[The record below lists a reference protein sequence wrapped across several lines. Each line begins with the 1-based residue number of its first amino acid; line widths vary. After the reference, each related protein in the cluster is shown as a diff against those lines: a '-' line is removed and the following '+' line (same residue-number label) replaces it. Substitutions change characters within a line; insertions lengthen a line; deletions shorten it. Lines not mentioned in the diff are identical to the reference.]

1 MSILEYFNSLEHT
14 HSSLYNE
21 LNQELHKL
29 NPESFFDYTKKLTD
43 PFQAITTNPDTD
55 NSILNHLYDWYK
67 SINPYYELLDTL
79 NPYIP
84 EFKGI
89 QPYRTLLLNMAKD
102 LIILKSTEKFPKPN
116 IPQMT
121 NNHKK
126 IINNF
131 NKGVTPDGRARMV
144 DTVEPEPD
152 IKKLYNEN
160 NRKYTA
166 PYTKNS
172 RGLKDL
178 ESLTDVM
185 TSMIIDLL
193 KLINSVLD
201 KSIINTYYKYLS
213 IIEIIDKYLLLFSFG
228 KEVSKHR
235 HRESLLDTIN
245 TPFIIYPTF
254 NPISY
259 IKVIYFMQAPVLNF
273 MIMNTRKI
281 VHGKYELPYYQ
292 VQHDIK
298 AHSKMTHSYG
308 LEIKFSIFTKINK
321 IIGLF
326 KKYIN
331 YDIKYFKSNTNT
343 NTNTNN
349 EKKLYNIN
357 INKFILCYI
366 FFIICHEN
374 IDLLANQEH
383 CGLLFFSSS
392 IDKMIEMITSY
403 YGCNN
408 YHILKDIKETFPYS
422 DHIVKKF
429 NMMIKDNKQTEKT
442 KICSLAIEQL
452 NSIRVRD
459 GLDASIELINQK
471 YETQMHNNK
480 QKHKIPNQIK
490 ANGEVSSPN
499 HLKNVDPY
507 KLKYLKK
514 LGGIPQTH
522 KGGKN
527 PNTHHKQTKKKS
539 NRKTTNK
546 SNITNLL
553 KKHILSKI
561 NQKIK

>member
-1 MSILEYFNSLEHT
+1 MSILKYFNSLKVT

-21 LNQELHKL
+21 LEQELPKLNL
-29 NPESFFDYTKKLTD
+29 NPESFFDYTKNLTD
-43 PFQAITTNPDTD
+43 PFQEITTNPDTD
-55 NSILNHLYDWYK
+55 NSILNHLYNWYK

-79 NPYIP
+79 NPNIP
-84 EFKGI
+84 EFNKI

-116 IPQMT
+116 IPQIT
-121 NNHKK
+121 NN
-126 IINNF
+126 
-131 NKGVTPDGRARMV
+131 NK
-144 DTVEPEPD
+144 
-152 IKKLYNEN
+152 N
-160 NRKYTA
+160 NRRAMNTIHTEGSQSKAYRTKNFTA
-166 PYTKNS
+166 THTENS

-185 TSMIIDLL
+185 KSMIIDLL
-193 KLINSVLD
+193 NLINSVLNE
-201 KSIINTYYKYLS
+201 SSINTYYKYLS

-228 KEVSKHR
+228 KEVSKHQ
-235 HRESLLDTIN
+235 HRESLLKTIN

-259 IKVIYFMQAPVLNF
+259 TKVIYFMQAPVLNF

-281 VHGKYELPYYQ
+281 VHSKYELPYYQ
-292 VQHDIK
+292 VQHDIN

-374 IDLLANQEH
+374 IYLLANQEH
-383 CGLLFFSSS
+383 IGLLFFSSS
-392 IDKMIEMITSY
+392 IDEMIEMIKSY
-403 YGCNN
+403 SSCDN
-408 YHILKDIKETFPYS
+408 YDILKDIEETFPYS
-422 DHIVKKF
+422 DHIVEKF
-429 NMMIKDNKQTEKT
+429 NMMIKHNNNKQTEKT

-452 NSIRVRD
+452 NSIRDRD
-459 GLDASIELINQK
+459 GLDASIELINQ
-471 YETQMHNNK
+471 E
-480 QKHKIPNQIK
+480 HKISNQIK
-490 ANGEVSSPN
+490 ANGEAMEEKYRTQTKKPTNLSPPN
-499 HLKNVDPY
+499 YLKNVHPH
-507 KLKYLKK
+507 KLKYFKTL
-514 LGGIPQTH
+514 GIPKTH